1 MGESNRN
8 PGLPLF
14 EKIVDI
20 LYVIKRIIEME
31 GKFRG
36 FAKLVAHFLCKLV
49 AYGLGIRTADTDTRI
64 PWVLAVC
71 NRRISLSSF

>member
-49 AYGLGIRTADTDTRI
+49 AYGLGI
-64 PWVLAVC
+64 PVYVLK
-71 NRRISLSSF
+71 NLLSLSDGKIER